1 MPEIVEVKKYVDFL
15 LSKFKNKSII
25 NISILKGRYKTH
37 KPFHNYYLIKKS
49 LPLKVLDVKSK
60 GKLIYIIL
68 EDNYYILNTL
78 GLFGGWIY
86 YSNKKDQYQFEEMRN
101 YIEKDQIDNYF
112 NNTIKHL
119 NIELKL
125 SDDNSLFFYD
135 ILSFG
140 TFKVITS
147 QDELN
152 KKLNILGPDIMDL
165 DTDYNTFLQRL
176 RKYNEKIIG
185 IVLMNQKCISG
196 IGNYL
201 RADILW
207 LSQINPFR
215 LIKDLTDDEIY
226 IIFYNSRLLTYGDYD
241 RDKAIILGI
250 IKKKDKIPQDYE
262 RDFFVYDQEYDIY
275 NNKVIKEELY
285 EGSQKRFIY
294 YVKKIQK

>member
-25 NISILKGRYKTH
+25 NISILRGRYKNH
-37 KPFHNYYLIKKS
+37 EPFDNYHLIKKN
-49 LPLKVLDVKSK
+49 LPLRVLDVLSK

-86 YSNKKDQYQFEEMRN
+86 YSNKRDKYQFEEMRD
-101 YIEKDQIDNYF
+101 YIEQDKLDNYF

-125 SDDNSLFFYD
+125 SDENSLYFYD
-135 ILSFG
+135 MLSFG

-147 QDELN
+147 QDELD
-152 KKLNILGPDIMDL
+152 KKLKTLGPDIMDL
-165 DTDYNTFLQRL
+165 DTDYNLFLERL
-176 RKYNEKIIG
+176 RKYDDKKIG

-207 LSQINPFR
+207 LSKINPFR
-215 LIKDLTDDEIY
+215 LVKKLSDDEIY
-226 IIFYNSRLLTYGDYD
+226 KIYYNSRLLTYGDYD

-250 IKKKDKIPQDYE
+250 IKKKDKIPKDYE

-285 EGSQKRFIY
+285 DGSQKRFIY
-294 YVKKIQK
+294 YVKKYQV